1 MPLKRQRQT
10 KIFLPGPPAGEFGHR
25 RGIPAPTFLCPCKE
39 KSPPERWKRN
49 TFRLAQPNENA
60 GVSSDAAA
68 ETRQS
73 PAGCAIQWKLL
84 KARRRKGQLR
94 QSSHSKTER
103 LILLL
108 PRVPLRYAHTRG
120 GYRLL
125 PKQRVAKR
133 NARGQHAEA
142 FRFSTPMTTQPP
154 TLRRQVFNFCSM
166 SSAAGRSPASLHH
179 SV

>member
-39 KSPPERWKRN
+39 KSSPERWKRN

-84 KARRRKGQLR
+84 KARRRKGQLQ

-108 PRVPLRYAHTRG
+108 PCVTRIPGQSTTTTPAARSVSGTRG
-120 GYRLL
+120 
-125 PKQRVAKR
+125 A
-133 NARGQHAEA
+133 N
-142 FRFSTPMTTQPP
+142 TQGP
-154 TLRRQVFNFCSM
+154 FD
-166 SSAAGRSPASLHH
+166 SAPR
-179 SV
+179 